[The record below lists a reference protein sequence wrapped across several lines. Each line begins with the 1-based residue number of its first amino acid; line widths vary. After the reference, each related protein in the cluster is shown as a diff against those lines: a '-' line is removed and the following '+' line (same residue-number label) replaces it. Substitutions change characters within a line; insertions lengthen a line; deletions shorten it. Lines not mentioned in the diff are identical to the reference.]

1 METDCGSKTNEIE
14 AQGLDL
20 HLCIICQRKK
30 NENLVEKPEA
40 HEKVWVSIEEWS
52 KYGNLQYTEVWNKLR
67 LLLSKSLR
75 MGGHHGIDHVIK
87 MQYMLECLD
96 EQEKGMRG
104 SSKAPMSP
112 GENHDQI
119 HP

>member
-67 LLLSKSLR
+67 CTS
-75 MGGHHGIDHVIK
+75 V
-87 MQYMLECLD
+87 QYMLGCLD

-112 GENHDQI
+112 DENHDQV
-119 HP
+119 HQ